1 MLGFLVGTACL
12 IGLIAMLR
20 RGGRYGCGGA
30 PWGAGPWDA
39 GPHAHHRRRGFG
51 GFGGFGVR
59 RRLFLSFLFDRLGTT
74 PSQEKV
80 IVAAI
85 DELHAAADA
94 QRGEIRGTR
103 ADVAAAVR
111 SPSFD
116 ETRLGELFARHDSAI
131 EALRRASVGALGK
144 IHAVLDDRQREQLAD
159 LIEIGPPAFRDLWP
173 GRRRGHRVDPYR
185 THGEW
190 A

>member
-12 IGLIAMLR
+12 IGLIAVVR
-20 RGGRYGCGGA
+20 RGGRYDCGGA
-30 PWGAGPWDA
+30 PWGAGPWGA
-39 GPHAHHRRRGFG
+39 GPHVHRRRGFG
-51 GFGGFGVR
+51 GFGLR
-59 RRLFLSFLFDRLGTT
+59 RRFFLSFLFDRLGTT

-80 IVAAI
+80 IVSAI
-85 DELHAAADA
+85 DELRAAADA

-103 ADVAAAVR
+103 VDVAAAVR

-116 ETRLGELFARHDSAI
+116 ETRLGELFARHDAAI
-131 EALRRASVGALGK
+131 ESLRRASVGALGK

-159 LIEIGPPAFRDLWP
+159 LIEIGPPAFRDLWS
-173 GRRRGHRVDPYR
+173 GRAGWRGHHADPYR